1 MLTLV
6 LPCVPEPHFT
16 GGKGRESALEV
27 TDVLGFALTR
37 ALLEPAR
44 LLLSNWGRAGLS
56 TESQGVIK
64 QGCLGHHWAGSLQQ
78 ENRKAGE
85 GRQGRPGAEGCATP
99 VSGPAQR
106 LTAAPLFVAGK

>member
-6 LPCVPEPHFT
+6 LPCVPEPHFM

-27 TDVLGFALTR
+27 TDVLGFVLTR

-64 QGCLGHHWAGSLQQ
+64 QGCLGHHWGGVTSTGEQEGWGGQAGAAWS
-78 ENRKAGE
+78 R
-85 GRQGRPGAEGCATP
+85 R
-99 VSGPAQR
+99 R
-106 LTAAPLFVAGK
+106 LHPCVGSSTEAHGHPSFRCW